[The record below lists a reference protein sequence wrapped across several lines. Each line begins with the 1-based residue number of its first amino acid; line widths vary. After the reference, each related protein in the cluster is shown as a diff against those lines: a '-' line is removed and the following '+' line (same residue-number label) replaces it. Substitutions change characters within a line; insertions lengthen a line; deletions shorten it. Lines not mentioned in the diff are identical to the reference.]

1 MVAPAA
7 HTLRKAERL
16 CGKKD
21 ISRLFSEGKWGAAGH
36 IRYCWVTRAEAALK
50 HDDGICGGCSAT
62 SQDTTPE
69 SVRREDDAA
78 LNRLLVSV
86 SKRFFK
92 RAVKRNL
99 LKRRMREAYRLQKE
113 LLECGGVD
121 FLLSWSSK
129 EIGDWETVRA
139 EVATALTRIDKA
151 VAKQRAASDGNA
163 TQPGRLTEAGA
174 DGTSRPS
181 TERVPACPED
191 SNAEQSIGL
200 GAGTDSAE

>member
-1 MVAPAA
+1 METAAA

-21 ISRLFSEGKWGAAGH
+21 ISRLFSEGKWGVCGH
-36 IRYCWVTRAEAALK
+36 LRYCWTQRDGADDDSVEALCRE
-50 HDDGICGGCSAT
+50 GI
-62 SQDTTPE
+62 P
-69 SVRREDDAA
+69 
-78 LNRLLVSV
+78 NRMLVSV

-129 EIGDWETVRA
+129 EVGDWETVRA

-174 DGTSRPS
+174 DGTSHPS

>member
-1 MVAPAA
+1 MSLSG
-7 HTLRKAERL
+7 HTLSKDERL
-16 CGKKD
+16 HGRKD
-21 ISRLFSEGKWGAAGH
+21 ISRLIAEGKF
-36 IRYCWVTRAEAALK
+36 
-50 HDDGICGGCSAT
+50 GGVQGLRCC
-62 SQDTTPE
+62 
-69 SVRREDDAA
+69 VRPDNGLAYSRIM
-78 LNRLLVSV
+78 VSV
-86 SKRFFK
+86 PKKLFK

-129 EIGDWETVRA
+129 EVGDWETVRA

-174 DGTSRPS
+174 DGASRPS
-181 TERVPACPED
+181 TERVPACRVP
-191 SNAEQSIGL
+191 SI
-200 GAGTDSAE
+200 